1 VSEMIARKRFEVDQ
15 FVEVL
20 IVLVASNRDTK
31 RRNQNSESTAG
42 TGNGK
47 CEMRLTN
54 VGHI

>member
-1 VSEMIARKRFEVDQ
+1 MIARKRFEVDQ